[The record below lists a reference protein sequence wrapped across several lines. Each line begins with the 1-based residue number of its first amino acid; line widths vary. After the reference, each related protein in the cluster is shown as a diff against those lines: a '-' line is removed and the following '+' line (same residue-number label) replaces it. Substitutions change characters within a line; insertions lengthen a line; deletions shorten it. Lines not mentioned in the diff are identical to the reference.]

1 MFSLVHVLV
10 GVDTGAATLGTAIGT
25 FVFSLAAGSLMAGI
39 YFINGASLVKA
50 RLAGM

>member
-39 YFINGASLVKA
+39 YFKGVSILVP
-50 RLAGM
+50 